1 MLELKRLFE
10 LGCSGWSLAAKYERK
25 KFFFWYPRFVCKENF
40 IMNFFW
46 GKGLVFAIPG
56 LFVILGVFLLH
67 CVGFKSLPNLGVIK

>member
-25 KFFFWYPRFVCKENF
+25 KFFFGIRGSFVKENF

-67 CVGFKSLPNLGVIK
+67 SVGLSPFLILEL